1 MKFEFPLDFPRIKIV
16 YLTFLKNRGTVR
28 SEFLEIVLDRK

>member
-16 YLTFLKNRGTVR
+16 YSTSLKNRGTVR
-28 SEFLEIVLDRK
+28 SVLEIILDMK